1 MRSHKLRLFVCV
13 LVCAICLLVGCGS
26 RKQSPTG
33 DGTYL
38 MEVNMKGGSGR
49 ASIASPTKVF
59 LRNGDATAIIE
70 WSSPNYDY
78 MVVDDK
84 RFLPMDDGGNSTF
97 EIPVKAFDEPIEVIG
112 DTTAMSQPH
121 EITYTLTF
129 DSSTAQRL

>member
-1 MRSHKLRLFVCV
+1 MRSRKLRLFVCV

-26 RKQSPTG
+26 HNDSPTS

-38 MEVNMKGGSGR
+38 MEVSMEGGSGR
-49 ASIASPTKVF
+49 ASVSSPTKVF
-59 LRNGDATAIIE
+59 VQDGSATAIIE

-84 RFLPMDDGGNSTF
+84 RFLPTNDGGNSTF

-121 EITYTLTF
+121 EITYTLTI
-129 DSSTAQRL
+129 DSSTAKRL